1 MGLASPQKIYMKL
14 LELLKKKVN
23 ISCQYL
29 QQSEPIFQTRL
40 YWGFSSGKVNFHV
53 CSSKAV
59 LYLESLDLKLEYLIN
74 ILCTI
79 KEKYPYGL

>member
-1 MGLASPQKIYMKL
+1 MGLVSPQKIFMKL

-40 YWGFSSGKVNFHV
+40 YWGFSSGKVNFLV
-53 CSSKAV
+53 CSPIAV
-59 LYLESLDLKLEYLIN
+59 LYLESLDLKLEFFIN
-74 ILCTI
+74 IVCTI
-79 KEKYPYGL
+79 KEKYSYGL